1 MCETNS
7 FKGWLIQVAVLSII
21 LVLVLWLSLRT
32 RTPNFSIQNLT
43 IDPLPTT
50 NITNTT
56 TTATNTTITF
66 DLEIENPNKDYNIWY
81 SGVDLIWYHGGDT
94 LGGASSTTVS
104 KSFSQ
109 GKSETNNFS
118 NLKVNVYGENCTRFI
133 QELVTSET
141 AKLEARLATE
151 IKYRMGVLRSK
162 RHGLNLK
169 GSAEVGRDG
178 KIKGKKKRMKLRK
191 SSSKWRFH

>member
-7 FKGWLIQVAVLSII
+7 FKGWLLQVAGLSVI

-32 RTPNFSIQNLT
+32 RSPNFSIQNLT
-43 IDPLPTT
+43 IDQLPTT
-50 NITNTT
+50 NITNNSTT
-56 TTATNTTITF
+56 TSTNTTITF
-66 DLEIENPNKDYNIWY
+66 ELEIENPNKDYNIWY
-81 SGVDLIWYHGGDT
+81 SGVDLMWYHGGDT
-94 LGGASSTTVS
+94 LGGASTVS
-104 KSFSQ
+104 KSFRQ

-118 NLKVNVYGENCTRFI
+118 NLKVNVYGQNCTRFI
-133 QELVTSET
+133 QEVMSTGT
-141 AKLEARLATE
+141 VQLEARLVTE